1 MSAGNDKLERSA
13 PGMPAARCG
22 RLASPGR
29 RGVLCGIA
37 KLPVLR
43 RVATPEML
51 TAIAATEPILPSAA
65 EPYLWA
71 LLAAGLVGVMGGFFA
86 VWFIMRQSR
95 RLAEQSAQ
103 AHLELAKREAAVA
116 AQEMISKA
124 EEDIRNR
131 EAEMNRDFDRRKIE
145 VELMLREIR
154 SHEES
159 LALLD
164 YQLEQRQERLAREA
178 SAIKQAR
185 DAMRDLSKSL
195 RKRLEGAAHLDGEEI
210 RKQLRDEVA
219 FECQEELRALRKELI
234 ERSEQEVVQEGK
246 RILVAAMQR
255 LAGKP
260 NNDITATIV
269 QLPSEEMKGR
279 IIGREGRNIK
289 SFEAATGCTL
299 LIDESPQ
306 MVLISSFDPV
316 RREVAKLAL
325 EGLVKDGRIHPA
337 SIEEYVGRARQELD
351 LHVAQIGEEA
361 VDRLKIS
368 GLHPEVIKLLGKLRF
383 RFSYTQNVLD
393 HSIEVA
399 QLCSMLASEL
409 GLEPNVAK
417 RAGLLHDIGKAIEG
431 EYEGSH
437 ALIGADFVRR
447 YGETTIVVNAVAAHH
462 NEVKPETIYAGLVI
476 LADAVSASRPG
487 ARAESMTSYIERLGR
502 LEKLAMTM
510 PGVQQAFAIQAG
522 REVRVVVQPNVVT
535 DEQAHQ
541 LAKALRKKIEEELD
555 YPSTIKITVIREQR
569 YTETAT

>member
-1 MSAGNDKLERSA
+1 M
-13 PGMPAARCG
+13 MTVIAA
-22 RLASPGR
+22 
-29 RGVLCGIA
+29 VT
-37 KLPVLR
+37 KPVL
-43 RVATPEML
+43 
-51 TAIAATEPILPSAA
+51 LPAAA
-65 EPYLWA
+65 EPYVWA
-71 LLAAGLVGVMGGFFA
+71 LLAAGLVGVLGGFVA
-86 VWFIMRQSR
+86 VWFISRQTR
-95 RLAEQSAQ
+95 QLAEGSAKS
-103 AHLELAKREAAVA
+103 HLELAKREAAVA
-116 AQEMISKA
+116 AQELIGSA
-124 EEDIRNR
+124 EEEIRKR
-131 EAEMNRDFDRRKIE
+131 EAELNRDLDRRKIE
-145 VELMLREIR
+145 IEIMLREIR

-164 YQLEQRQERLAREA
+164 YQLEQRQDRLTREA
-178 SAIKQAR
+178 AAITQAR

-195 RKRLEGAAHLDGEEI
+195 RKRLEGVASLDGEEI
-210 RKQLRDEVA
+210 RKQLRAEVV
-219 FECQEELRALRKELI
+219 FECQEELRALRKELL
-234 ERSEQEVVQEGK
+234 ERSEQDLVQEGK
-246 RILVAAMQR
+246 RILVATMQR
-255 LAGKP
+255 LASKP
-260 NNDITATIV
+260 NNDLTATIV

-289 SFEAATGCTL
+289 SFEAATATTL

-337 SIEEYVGRARQELD
+337 SIEEFVGRARQEMD
-351 LHVAQIGEEA
+351 LHVASIGEEA

-368 GLHPEVIKLLGKLRF
+368 GLHPEIIKLLGRLRF

-399 QLCSMLASEL
+399 QLCSMLASEI

-417 RAGLLHDIGKAIEG
+417 RAGLLHDIGKSIEG

-437 ALIGADFVRR
+437 ALIGADFIRR

-462 NEVKPETIYAGLVI
+462 AEVKPETVYAGLVI
-476 LADAVSASRPG
+476 LADAISASRPG

-502 LEKLAMTM
+502 LEKLAMAM

-522 REVRVVVQPNVVT
+522 REVRVVVQPSIVT
-535 DEQAHQ
+535 DDQAHA
-541 LAKALRKKIEEELD
+541 LAKTLRLKIEQELD
-555 YPSTIKITVIREQR
+555 YPSTIKVTVIREQR

>member
-1 MSAGNDKLERSA
+1 MIAN
-13 PGMPAARCG
+13 PG
-22 RLASPGR
+22 LPGR
-29 RGVLCGIA
+29 FA
-37 KLPVLR
+37 
-43 RVATPEML
+43 APEML
-51 TAIAATEPILPSAA
+51 TVIAATNANLVPEAA

-71 LLAAGLVGVMGGFFA
+71 LAAAGLVGVLGGFFG

-95 RLAEQSAQ
+95 RLAEQSA
-103 AHLELAKREAAVA
+103 ASHLELAKREAAVA
-116 AQEMISKA
+116 SQEMVSKA
-124 EEDIRNR
+124 EEEIRTR
-131 EAEMNRDFDRRKIE
+131 EAEMTRELDRRKIE

-195 RKRLEGAAHLDGEEI
+195 RKRLEGVASLDGEEV
-210 RKQLRDEVA
+210 RKQLREEVT
-219 FECQEELRALRKELI
+219 FECQEELRALRKDLL
-234 ERSEQEVVQEGK
+234 ERSEQDLVHEAK
-246 RILVAAMQR
+246 RVLVTTMQR
-255 LAGKP
+255 LASKP

-289 SFEAATGCTL
+289 SFEAATATTL

-337 SIEEYVGRARQELD
+337 SIEEYVNRARQELD

-399 QLCSMLASEL
+399 QLCSMLAAEL
-409 GLEPNVAK
+409 GLEPHVAK
-417 RAGLLHDIGKAIEG
+417 RAGLLHDIGKSIEG

-476 LADAVSASRPG
+476 LADAISASRPG

-502 LEKLAMTM
+502 LEKLAMGM

-522 REVRVVVQPNVVT
+522 REVRVVVQPSVVT

-541 LAKALRKKIEEELD
+541 LAKALRKKIEDELD

>member
-1 MSAGNDKLERSA
+1 M
-13 PGMPAARCG
+13 MT
-22 RLASPGR
+22 
-29 RGVLCGIA
+29 I
-37 KLPVLR
+37 
-43 RVATPEML
+43 
-51 TAIAATEPILPSAA
+51 IAATKPLLQAAVA

-71 LLAAGLVGVMGGFFA
+71 LLGAGLVGAGGGFVA

-103 AHLELAKREAAVA
+103 AHLELARREAAVTSH
-116 AQEMISKA
+116 ELISKA
-124 EEDIRNR
+124 EEDIRTR
-131 EAEMNRDFDRRKIE
+131 QAELNRDLDRRKIE
-145 VELMLREIR
+145 IEMMLREIR

-159 LALLD
+159 LGLLD

-178 SAIKQAR
+178 SAITQAR

-195 RKRLEGAAHLDGEEI
+195 RKRLEGVASLDGEEV
-210 RKQLRDEVA
+210 RKQLREEVT
-219 FECQEELRALRKELI
+219 FECQEELRALRKELL
-234 ERSEQEVVQEGK
+234 ERSEQDLVQEGK
-246 RILVAAMQR
+246 RILVATMQR

-260 NNDITATIV
+260 NSDITTTFV

-289 SFEAATGCTL
+289 SFEAATGTTL

-325 EGLVKDGRIHPA
+325 EALLKDGRIHPA
-337 SIEEYVGRARQELD
+337 SIEEFVQRARQEMD
-351 LHVAQIGEEA
+351 LHVAQLGEEA

-368 GLHPEVIKLLGKLRF
+368 GLHPEIIKLLGRLRF

-399 QLCSMLASEL
+399 QLCSMLASEI

-417 RAGLLHDIGKAIEG
+417 RAGLLHDIGKAVDG
-431 EYEGSH
+431 EFEGSH
-437 ALIGADFVRR
+437 ALIGADFIRR
-447 YGETTIVVNAVAAHH
+447 YGETTIVINAVAAHH
-462 NEVKPETIYAGLVI
+462 EEAKPETVYAGLVI
-476 LADAVSASRPG
+476 LADAISASRPG

-502 LEKLAMTM
+502 LEKLALTM

-522 REVRVVVQPNVVT
+522 REVRVVVQPNAVT
-535 DEQAHQ
+535 DEQAQ
-541 LAKALRKKIEEELD
+541 SLAKALRLKIEQELD

-569 YTETAT
+569 YSETAT